1 MPRHPRPRG
10 MRSRGVVNGGR
21 EPAPAALGYAAQRLG
36 RPDRRRRDR
45 IRKGALAPQRPAR
58 SALRR
63 SCGKPTLRLRRKP
76 GPECGAGPDRNRR
89 VGRRATGTYSSLRWP
104 LGVPLPAVRQ
114 CRSPPTPPHPDAG
127 RGRVRDA
134 EPLSRAGEGQ
144 AACASQAKGVRAPRF
159 RMGRDGPVS
168 WLGVSQPSR
177 PEGRCLTNRDHR
189 ATPDHVRGRRPVMTS
204 GWDAPFPAPS
214 SIGHG
219 TAAPKGQALA
229 TDR

>member
-1 MPRHPRPRG
+1 M
-10 MRSRGVVNGGR
+10 S
-21 EPAPAALGYAAQRLG
+21 
-36 RPDRRRRDR
+36 
-45 IRKGALAPQRPAR
+45 ALARSGRWTKVRIEFLRSDRTRGAR
-58 SALRR
+58 S
-63 SCGKPTLRLRRKP
+63 
-76 GPECGAGPDRNRR
+76 D
-89 VGRRATGTYSSLRWP
+89 
-104 LGVPLPAVRQ
+104 VRQ
-114 CRSPPTPPHPDAG
+114 VRLEPSHSSNRSWSKLAYTLSYHYTP
-127 RGRVRDA
+127 
-134 EPLSRAGEGQ
+134 SRAGEGQ